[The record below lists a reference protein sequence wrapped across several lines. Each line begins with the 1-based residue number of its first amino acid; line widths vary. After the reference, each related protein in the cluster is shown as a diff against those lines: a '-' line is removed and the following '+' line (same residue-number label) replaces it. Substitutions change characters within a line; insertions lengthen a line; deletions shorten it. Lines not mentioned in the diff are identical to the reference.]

1 MSGRPALSVV
11 IPTKDRSDKLDRC
24 LAVLCRDVADHD
36 EVLVVDSASVDDG
49 TRLVAERHG
58 VRYIRAD
65 QPGTSVARNLGWQHV
80 RNDLVGFIDDDV
92 LVQPGWTDAL
102 VAALSHPDVDF
113 VTGRIDLPPD
123 QATIDHAVSLL
134 PDPHA
139 RVLDRDTRGLFGMS
153 ANAGVRRRAARA
165 IGGFD
170 TRLGP
175 ATWFG
180 GGEDND
186 FFDRLVR
193 AGFIGRY
200 DPDVRVCHVQWR
212 EGRDYLAVQWAY
224 GKGMGARFAKAVLR
238 DRRHARMLIPE
249 VTRLG
254 GVRTAVSDVRTR
266 SRRSWG
272 PPIAWRLGALAG
284 FVVGLVR
291 LRGDHRW

>member
-1 MSGRPALSVV
+1 VTARAALSVV
-11 IPTKDRSDKLDRC
+11 VPTKDRADKLDRC
-24 LAVLCRDVADHD
+24 LAALSREVSHPD
-36 EVLVVDSASVDDG
+36 EVVVVDSASTDDA
-49 TRLVAERHG
+49 TRRVAERHG
-58 VRYIRAD
+58 VRYVRAD
-65 QPGTSVARNLGWQHV
+65 RPGTSLARNVGWQHATH
-80 RNDLVGFIDDDV
+80 DLVGFVDDDV
-92 LVQPGWTDAL
+92 LVQSGWADAL
-102 VAALSHPDVDF
+102 VSALLRPEVAF

-123 QATIDHAVSLL
+123 QVDIEHAVSLL
-134 PDPHA
+134 PDGDA
-139 RVLDRDTRGLFGMS
+139 RVLDRDALGLFGMS
-153 ANAGVRRRAARA
+153 ANAGVRRDALRA

-193 AGFIGRY
+193 AGFAGRY

-212 EGRDYLAVQWAY
+212 EGRAYLAVQWSY

-238 DRRHARMLIPE
+238 DRRHARALIPE
-249 VTRLG
+249 VTRIG

-284 FVVGLVR
+284 FLVGLVR
-291 LRGDHRW
+291 LRGDHPW